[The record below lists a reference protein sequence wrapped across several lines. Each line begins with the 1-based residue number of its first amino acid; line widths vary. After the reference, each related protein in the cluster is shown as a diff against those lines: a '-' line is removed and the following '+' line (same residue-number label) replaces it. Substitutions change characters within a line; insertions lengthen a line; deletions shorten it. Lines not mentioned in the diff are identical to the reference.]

1 MKMMEMV
8 TIIQSAFDNSI
19 EKYGVTDRRHVPA
32 GKADS
37 SPLNLTDAD
46 VSDIAPKGS
55 AQ

>member
-1 MKMMEMV
+1 MMKFGDD
-8 TIIQSAFDNSI
+8 IIQSAFDNGI
-19 EKYGVTDRRHVPA
+19 EKYGVTDGRHTPT

-37 SPLNLTDAD
+37 SVLNLTDAD

>member
-8 TIIQSAFDNSI
+8 MIIQSAFDKSI
-19 EKYGVTDRRHVPA
+19 EKYGVTDWRHMPA

-37 SPLNLTDAD
+37 SSVNLTDAD
-46 VSDIAPKGS
+46 VSDITPKGS

>member
-8 TIIQSAFDNSI
+8 TMIQSAFDNSI
-19 EKYGVTDRRHVPA
+19 EKYGVTDRRHTPT

-37 SPLNLTDAD
+37 SSLNLTDAD
-46 VSDIAPKGS
+46 VSDITLKGW